1 MFTWLVQNQLNF
13 KFSRNYFFFFISNVK
28 TSILPIW
35 YYTVS
40 IFNIYETVE
49 ATVKG
54 HLPDNWKTSPVQSV
68 QYGHK
73 KYPVDG

>member
-1 MFTWLVQNQLNF
+1 M
-13 KFSRNYFFFFISNVK
+13 SRQA
-28 TSILPIW
+28 
-35 YYTVS
+35 YYQFGT

-68 QYGHK
+68 QNGHK